1 MYPVKCN
8 QDRLVVED
16 IVKFGS
22 SFRFGLETGPKLEL
36 GYYFQCAKCVTKR
49 SIVVIY
55 LTDKSQEVQNIE
67 IQASLQNAITDINV
81 EDVILIEGS
90 HVAQEPGY
98 VDLEGEYVAD
108 DECDEEDD
116 REEYVVNGGAL
127 VDAELEVDDVV
138 DEAEEPDEDDE
149 DFRDSDYEQSEDE
162 DDNKF
167 HKFVVPEDTE
177 EQYKEPGE
185 EETYEYD
192 TEEFDSLHGSE
203 SEQENKLKLSK
214 SLEAPR
220 FKQYNRDHDLRD
232 PKLCLGLEFPTVG
245 ECREALRYYANGCAR
260 MVRFEKNDTVRVKM
274 VCNGESEEGPC
285 PWKVY
290 ASRVKRGPTF
300 RIKTFIEC
308 HTCGREEKAKFA
320 TSSWLAERFDEDL
333 RRNPNM
339 SVPYFMEMVRKHY
352 NIDVTKDQVYKA
364 KSFAATKIQ
373 GSIEE
378 QYGKLWDYCH
388 EVKVQN
394 PGSTVLVKTKLRGD
408 DPVFERMY
416 ICYDACRKG
425 FIEGCRTMVGFD
437 GCHIKGNH
445 PGQLLSA
452 IGIDANNGMFPI
464 AFGIVEIE
472 NKETWTWFLDIFFK
486 DVGIL
491 NGNGWIF
498 ITDKLK
504 GLGLAIKNLMPD
516 AEHRHCIRHLHSNFR
531 SDGHGSLALKQR
543 LGAAARA
550 TTIPTWQGEMDK
562 ILVLSES
569 AYDWLVK
576 RPAKNWSRSHF
587 SIGSKCDIL
596 LNNLCECFNSKILEA
611 RDKPILIMLQRI
623 HSYLMLRMAR
633 KREEKW
639 HRRVGPKIVKILEK
653 IAQESGSCIAQN
665 AGGGK
670 FQVTHMYGA
679 QYAVDLNRHSCSCRK
694 WDLCGIPCCHA
705 MAAITRQQRSPIDYV
720 NPAYKREAYDKAYG
734 NFISP
739 MPGQDLW
746 EKLGKGR
753 ARRTRG
759 RPTSANPR
767 QPSETNTTSNDASQT
782 RPLRKAKLQVGRR
795 ESLVKRGGHVAQ
807 TTRTISE
814 GGSQHQSVMHP
825 RGSEAVLQGQSV
837 ITGEPRRFKSAVKRA
852 RTWRP

>member
-1 MYPVKCN
+1 
-8 QDRLVVED
+8 
-16 IVKFGS
+16 
-22 SFRFGLETGPKLEL
+22 
-36 GYYFQCAKCVTKR
+36 
-49 SIVVIY
+49 
-55 LTDKSQEVQNIE
+55 
-67 IQASLQNAITDINV
+67 
-81 EDVILIEGS
+81 
-90 HVAQEPGY
+90 
-98 VDLEGEYVAD
+98 
-108 DECDEEDD
+108 
-116 REEYVVNGGAL
+116 
-127 VDAELEVDDVV
+127 
-138 DEAEEPDEDDE
+138 
-149 DFRDSDYEQSEDE
+149 
-162 DDNKF
+162 
-167 HKFVVPEDTE
+167 
-177 EQYKEPGE
+177 
-185 EETYEYD
+185 
-192 TEEFDSLHGSE
+192 
-203 SEQENKLKLSK
+203 
-214 SLEAPR
+214 
-220 FKQYNRDHDLRD
+220 
-232 PKLCLGLEFPTVG
+232 
-245 ECREALRYYANGCAR
+245 

-746 EKLGKGR
+746 EKTGNRPIKPPYYQKQTGRPKKSRNKEQDEILKGATKLKRYDIIMHCSVCGSDAHNFSKCPLKRGEGSNNGQGKGR

>member
-1 MYPVKCN
+1 MSFQLRDGGEPPRYTAT
-8 QDRLVVED
+8 DLFSLEIHHGGYLVDGFYLGEKVHWKDNISRDCITMWDLWELVEY
-16 IVKFGS
+16 
-22 SFRFGLETGPKLEL
+22 L
-36 GYYFQCAKCVTKR
+36 GYNKETTKFFYKKKRKGWVPITCDADYFQCAKCVTKR

-185 EETYEYD
+185 EETDEYD

-232 PKLCLGLEFPTVG
+232 TKLCLGLEFPTVG

-339 SVPYFMEMVRKHY
+339 SVPYFMEM
-352 NIDVTKDQVYKA
+352 
-364 KSFAATKIQ
+364 
-373 GSIEE
+373 
-378 QYGKLWDYCH
+378 
-388 EVKVQN
+388 
-394 PGSTVLVKTKLRGD
+394 
-408 DPVFERMY
+408 
-416 ICYDACRKG
+416 
-425 FIEGCRTMVGFD
+425 
-437 GCHIKGNH
+437 
-445 PGQLLSA
+445 
-452 IGIDANNGMFPI
+452 
-464 AFGIVEIE
+464 
-472 NKETWTWFLDIFFK
+472 
-486 DVGIL
+486 
-491 NGNGWIF
+491 
-498 ITDKLK
+498 
-504 GLGLAIKNLMPD
+504 
-516 AEHRHCIRHLHSNFR
+516 
-531 SDGHGSLALKQR
+531 
-543 LGAAARA
+543 
-550 TTIPTWQGEMDK
+550 
-562 ILVLSES
+562 
-569 AYDWLVK
+569 
-576 RPAKNWSRSHF
+576 
-587 SIGSKCDIL
+587 
-596 LNNLCECFNSKILEA
+596 
-611 RDKPILIMLQRI
+611 
-623 HSYLMLRMAR
+623 
-633 KREEKW
+633 
-639 HRRVGPKIVKILEK
+639 
-653 IAQESGSCIAQN
+653 
-665 AGGGK
+665 
-670 FQVTHMYGA
+670 
-679 QYAVDLNRHSCSCRK
+679 
-694 WDLCGIPCCHA
+694 
-705 MAAITRQQRSPIDYV
+705 
-720 NPAYKREAYDKAYG
+720 
-734 NFISP
+734 
-739 MPGQDLW
+739 
-746 EKLGKGR
+746 
-753 ARRTRG
+753 
-759 RPTSANPR
+759 PTSANPR